1 MHSLPHTTTSNTTA
15 TTASQPMSLNFLP
28 FEAFSWLTSIIML
41 GYAISFGR
49 ATWVMGVAMVAAYL
63 VISFGFF
70 VHNDEDLGSE

>member
-1 MHSLPHTTTSNTTA
+1 MHSLPHTTTTT
-15 TTASQPMSLNFLP
+15 TFQPMSLNFLP
-28 FEAFSWLTSIIML
+28 FEAFSGLTSIIML